1 MTKSFAFAFGLNW
14 QSFAQD
20 IGVKQIDQATQ
31 ALHDLVG
38 GDLIGKSFLDIGCG
52 SGLSMLAA
60 VNLGANYVRGIDL
73 DAVAVETANSLIER
87 WASKA
92 NARALWQSIVGPLL
106 PDGRY
111 DVVHA
116 WGSLHHTGDMWLA
129 LGRSVRCVKPGGL
142 LILALYRRTRLC
154 WAWRMEKRWYSRA
167 PAWQQCAARAVYK
180 APFHLLGRPAM
191 RRGMNWDH
199 DVHDWLGGYPYESTT
214 PAEVSDRLRRLGFD
228 IERISSTKRRLGL
241 AGTGCDEYVARRS

>member
-1 MTKSFAFAFGLNW
+1 MTKSFAFGLNW

-60 VNLGANYVRGIDL
+60 VNLGARMVRGFDSDCLAVNTSNRLID
-73 DAVAVETANSLIER
+73 N

-92 NARALWQSIVGPLL
+92 NAIASVHSILGSSF
-106 PDGRY
+106 GGAF
-111 DVVHA
+111 DVVYA

-142 LILALYRRTRLC
+142 LILALYRRTPLC